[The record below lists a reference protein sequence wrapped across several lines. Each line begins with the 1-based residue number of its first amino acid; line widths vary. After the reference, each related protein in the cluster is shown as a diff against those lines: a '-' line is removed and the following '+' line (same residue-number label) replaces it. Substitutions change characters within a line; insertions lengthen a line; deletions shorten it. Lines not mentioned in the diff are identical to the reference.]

1 MSGLL
6 MTGLSDAG
14 ILRAHNEDR
23 YLIDPDQGLA
33 ILADGMGG
41 HLAGEVAS
49 AMAIEVIHRSLNEA
63 LAQAPEKKIRGAASF
78 AAEAVRRAVECAN
91 RAIYS
96 ASHERPE
103 CHGMGTTVVMALV
116 RGSKLYT
123 AHVGDSRLYR
133 LRRGKLAQLTED
145 HSLVQEMLRD
155 GLISVEQARTSA
167 NRNLVTRALGVDPSV
182 QTDVGEQTV
191 RTGDVYLLC
200 SDGLSDVLADEEIE
214 RTLMVHVGDFAAAAR
229 DLVAQANARGGPDNI
244 SVVLIGAGETAKRR
258 KKTRRRYGA

>member
-1 MSGLL
+1 

-14 ILRAHNEDR
+14 ILRARNEDC

-49 AMAIEVIHRSLNEA
+49 AMAVEVIHRSLNEV
-63 LAQAPEKKIRGAASF
+63 LAQAPEKKTRGAPSF
-78 AAEAVRRAVECAN
+78 EAEALWQAVERAN
-91 RAIYS
+91 RAIYD

-103 CHGMGTTVVMALV
+103 CHGMGTTVVVALV
-116 RGSKLYT
+116 RGNKLYS

-133 LRRGKLAQLTED
+133 QRRGKLAQLTED

-155 GLISVEQARTSA
+155 GLISAEQARTSA

-182 QTDVGEQTV
+182 QADVGEQTV
-191 RTGDVYLLC
+191 RKGDVYLLC
-200 SDGLSDVLADEEIE
+200 SDGLSDVVPDVEIE
-214 RTLMVHVGDFAAAAR
+214 RTLMVHDGDFAAAAR
-229 DLVAQANARGGPDNI
+229 DMVAQANVRGGPDNI
-244 SVVLIGAGETAKRR
+244 SVVLIDVGEAAKRY
-258 KKTRRRYGA
+258 KKTRRRHGT